1 MIDGVPRLSV
11 FSVPLV
17 GQQSRSLFLSV
28 LVLLTYTVPKFLNAI
43 RFVSLPSRWKILV
56 RDERTLST
64 VAQFGSQAFDILEE
78 NNLCG
83 P

>member
-1 MIDGVPRLSV
+1 V

-56 RDERTLST
+56 EMSEHSRQWLN
-64 VAQFGSQAFDILEE
+64 VVLKQFDILEE

>member
-1 MIDGVPRLSV
+1 VIDGIPRLSV

-17 GQQSRSLFLSV
+17 GQQSRSLFPSV

-43 RFVSLPSRWKILV
+43 CFVSLPSRWKILV
-56 RDERTLST
+56 EMSEHSRQWLN
-64 VAQFGSQAFDILEE
+64 VVLKQFDILEE